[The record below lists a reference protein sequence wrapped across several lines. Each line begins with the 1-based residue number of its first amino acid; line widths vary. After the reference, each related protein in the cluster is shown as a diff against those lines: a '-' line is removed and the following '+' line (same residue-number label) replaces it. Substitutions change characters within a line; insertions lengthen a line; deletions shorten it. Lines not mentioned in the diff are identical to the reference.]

1 MKCFMANAVFIR
13 VSNSEF
19 TLLDPVYPYV
29 WDSVPESG
37 CSGKRFL
44 SPRMIRKTPMIR
56 DAPSIG
62 GLFA

>member
-1 MKCFMANAVFIR
+1 MNFMVNAVPIR

-19 TLLDPVYPYV
+19 TLSNPVYPYV

-44 SPRMIRKTPMIR
+44 SPRVIRKMGVIR
-56 DAPSIG
+56 AASSSWYP
-62 GLFA
+62 FA